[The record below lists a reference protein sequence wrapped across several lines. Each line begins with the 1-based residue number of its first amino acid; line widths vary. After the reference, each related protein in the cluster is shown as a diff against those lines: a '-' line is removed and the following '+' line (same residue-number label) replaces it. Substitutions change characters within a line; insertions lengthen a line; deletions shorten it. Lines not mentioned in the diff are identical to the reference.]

1 MKKILLA
8 EDNEMNSDMLS
19 RRLQRN
25 GYCMVT
31 AVDGKQA
38 VAMVKSECPD
48 LILMDLSL
56 PELDGWEA
64 TKFLKSDND
73 TKDIPL
79 IILTA
84 HALKSDR
91 ENAFNAGCDDFDVK
105 PVDFRR
111 LLAKIERQLNQNYVP
126 AQTQLGQDLYSALTH

>member
-126 AQTQLGQDLYSALTH
+126 AQTQLG